1 MELAGTEKEKQS
13 YSALERM
20 MFLMTPILFA
30 IVLLGVLFTLFNNDF
45 RNKMLTAGN
54 SIPVLKDVLPEPKV
68 AGGSIN
74 DDELKT
80 SNMSAKIADLQAQLT
95 AIESELAA
103 ANQTKSSLE
112 QEVKDLESDNSQLK
126 SSNESDA
133 LEDEQ
138 YQVKIQELA
147 SMFSKITPSK
157 AAPILQSMTLDEMV
171 LVFAN
176 MRPDDR
182 VRIMEKMNPQTAAN
196 AAMKLKD
203 NVTAKDMQIAALQ
216 ARLESEKTEVAKPAS
231 SVLDQEQLSATF
243 TAMDA
248 KSAGELLVKMVDVS
262 PSKVLR
268 ILNAVDNETRSS
280 ILAEMSGIDEKVTAQ
295 LVTKLMSGS

>member
-1 MELAGTEKEKQS
+1 MAGTEKEKQG
-13 YSALERM
+13 YSTLERM

-68 AGGSIN
+68 AGGSTN

-80 SNMSAKIADLQAQLT
+80 SNMSAKIADLQAKLT

-103 ANQTKSSLE
+103 ANQTKSTLE

-138 YQVKIQELA
+138 YQAKIQELA

-157 AAPILQSMTLDEMV
+157 AAPIMQSMTLDEMV

-182 VRIMEKMNPQTAAN
+182 VRIMEKMNPQTAAD

-216 ARLESEKTEVAKPAS
+216 ARLQTEKTEVSKPAS

-248 KSAGELLVKMVDVS
+248 KSAGELLVKMVEVS

-280 ILAEMSGIDEKVTAQ
+280 ILAEMSGIDEKITAQ

>member
-1 MELAGTEKEKQS
+1 MELAGLDKEKQG
-13 YSALERM
+13 YSALERI

-30 IVLLGVLFTLFNNDF
+30 IVLLGVLYTLFNIDF
-45 RNKMLTAGN
+45 RNKMLEAGN
-54 SIPVLKDVLPEPKV
+54 SVPFLKDVLPEPKV
-68 AGGSIN
+68 AGGALN

-80 SNMSAKIADLQAQLT
+80 ANMSAKIADLQAQLT

-103 ANQTKSSLE
+103 ANQSKTALE

-126 SSNESDA
+126 SVNDEQL
-133 LEDEQ
+133 LEDEE
-138 YQVKIQELA
+138 YEAKIQELA

-157 AAPILQSMTLDEMV
+157 AAPILQSMTLEEIV

-176 MRPDDR
+176 MRSDDR
-182 VRIMEKMNPQTAAN
+182 VRIMEKMNPQTAAD
-196 AAMKLKD
+196 AAMMLKD
-203 NVTAKDMQIAALQ
+203 NVKTKDLQIAALQ
-216 ARLESEKTEVAKPAS
+216 AKLNAQKTPETKKAT

-248 KSAGELLVKMVDVS
+248 KSAAELLIKMVEVS

-268 ILNAVDNETRSS
+268 ILNAVDNQSRSA
-280 ILAEMSGIDEKVTAQ
+280 ILAEMSGINEATTAQ
-295 LVTKLMSGS
+295 LVSKLMTGS

>member
-1 MELAGTEKEKQS
+1 MELAGTDNEKQG
-13 YSALERM
+13 YSTLERI

-30 IVLLGVLFTLFNNDF
+30 IVLLGVLYTLFNNDF
-45 RNKMLTAGN
+45 RNKMLEAGN
-54 SIPVLKDVLPEPKV
+54 SIPFIKDVLPEPKV
-68 AGGSIN
+68 AGGLTN
-74 DDELKT
+74 DDALKA

-95 AIESELAA
+95 AIETELAA
-103 ANQTKSSLE
+103 ANQTKTTLE
-112 QEVKDLESDNSQLK
+112 QEVKSLENDNSQLK
-126 SSNESDA
+126 SANEEQS

-138 YQVKIQELA
+138 YQAKIQELA

-182 VRIMEKMNPQTAAN
+182 VRIMEKMNPQTAAD

-203 NVTAKDMQIAALQ
+203 NVKAKDLQIAALQ
-216 ARLESEKTEVAKPAS
+216 AKLDAQKTTVAKPAS

-248 KSAGELLVKMVDVS
+248 KSAGELLIKMVEVS

-268 ILNAVDNETRSS
+268 ILNAVDNETRSA
-280 ILAEMSGIDEKVTAQ
+280 ILAEMSGINETLTAQ
-295 LVTKLMSGS
+295 MVSKLMTGS

>member
-1 MELAGTEKEKQS
+1 MELAGTEKEKQG
-13 YSALERM
+13 YSTLERM

-30 IVLLGVLFTLFNNDF
+30 IVLLGVLYTLVDNDF

-103 ANQTKSSLE
+103 ANQTKTTLE

-126 SSNESDA
+126 SSNEADA

-138 YQVKIQELA
+138 YQAKIQELA

-157 AAPILQSMTLDEMV
+157 AAPIMQSMTLDEMV

-182 VRIMEKMNPQTAAN
+182 VRIMEKMNPQTAAD

-216 ARLESEKTEVAKPAS
+216 ARLQTQKTEAAKPAS

>member
-1 MELAGTEKEKQS
+1 MAGTEKEKQS